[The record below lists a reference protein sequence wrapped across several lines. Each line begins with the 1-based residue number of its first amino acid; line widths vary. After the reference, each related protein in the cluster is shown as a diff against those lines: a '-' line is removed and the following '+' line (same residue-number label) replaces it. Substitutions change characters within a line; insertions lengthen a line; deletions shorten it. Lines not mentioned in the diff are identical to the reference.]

1 MKFFDKYSYPCK
13 INMRL
18 IDNLLIYVSPLLITS
33 PLHIETK
40 LHCKKRNIYTPDAR
54 FKKWF
59 SKMIN
64 TLEQFGRNAGKVWEM
79 LNANGSLAEAELIET
94 TSLRPYEFHIAV
106 GWLAKENKIRKDG
119 EFYQLDETN
128 LNDKIGE
135 DAGKI
140 WTVLYAEGKTDMLH
154 ISKLTQIEEMDTYLA
169 IGWLAR
175 ENKIRLKMEEL
186 HHQIKSILSKS

>member
-1 MKFFDKYSYPCK
+1 
-13 INMRL
+13 MRL
-18 IDNLLIYVSPLLITS
+18 IDNLLIYVSPLLS
-33 PLHIETK
+33 PSPPHIGTK
-40 LHCKKRNIYTPDAR
+40 LHCKKRNVYTPDVC

-79 LNANGSLAEAELIET
+79 LNANGSLAEAELIEA

-128 LNDKIGE
+128 LNSKIGE

-140 WTVLYAEGKTDMLH
+140 WNVLHAEGETDILH

-175 ENKIRLKMEEL
+175 ENKIQLNMEEL
-186 HHQIKSILSKS
+186 QHQIKSILSKS

>member
-1 MKFFDKYSYPCK
+1 
-13 INMRL
+13 MRL
-18 IDNLLIYVSPLLITS
+18 IDNLLIYVSPFLS
-33 PLHIETK
+33 PSPPHIGAE
-40 LHCKKRNIYTPDAR
+40 LHCKKRNVYTPDVH

-79 LNANGSLAEAELIET
+79 LNANGSLAEAELIEA

-119 EFYQLDETN
+119 KFYQLDETN
-128 LNDKIGE
+128 LNSKIGE

-140 WTVLYAEGKTDMLH
+140 WNVLYAKGENDIVH

-175 ENKIRLKMEEL
+175 ENKIQLNMEEL
-186 HHQIKSILSKS
+186 QHQIKSILSKS

>member
-1 MKFFDKYSYPCK
+1 
-13 INMRL
+13 
-18 IDNLLIYVSPLLITS
+18 
-33 PLHIETK
+33 
-40 LHCKKRNIYTPDAR
+40 
-54 FKKWF
+54 
-59 SKMIN
+59 MIN

-94 TSLRPYEFHIAV
+94 TSLRPYEFYIAV
-106 GWLAKENKIRKDG
+106 GWLVKENKIRKDG

-128 LNDKIGE
+128 LNNKIGE

-140 WTVLYAEGKTDMLH
+140 WNVLYAEGETDMLR
-154 ISKLTQIEEMDTYLA
+154 ISKLTQIEEVDTYLA

-186 HHQIKSILSKS
+186 QHQIKSILSKS